1 MLAARFH
8 GQHDIRVEDVA
19 TPSPSAPDDILVEVH
34 WCGICGTDLHEYAVG
49 PIVTPTTPHPL
60 TGVTLPQTLGHEF
73 SGTVVEV
80 GSDVRD
86 VVVGDRVAIMPA
98 IVCGRC
104 YFCRRGQ
111 GHLCLVFACTGLS
124 AETGGLA
131 QYAVVKEYQVAKL
144 PDSVSDLEGAVIE
157 PAAVAAYGVDRAGV
171 TGGDVVLV
179 TGAGPIGILSAM
191 YAAAVGAGAVIVA
204 EPNPNRA
211 ALAASLDIGEV
222 LDPTAPG
229 FAERLLDLTDG
240 IGVDLTVECS
250 GTSPGLATAISSTRR
265 AGSVVQTGLHTKPA
279 QLDAM
284 ALAEKDLSLHGSWC
298 YRLTDWPRVIRM
310 VAAGTYP
317 VARAVTAQIDLPDV
331 VTRGFDVLVDPQGDQ
346 LKVLVRSGGGTS

>member
-8 GQHDIRVEDVA
+8 GQHDIRIEDVP
-19 TPSPSAPDDILVEVH
+19 TPTPSAPDDILVEVH

-49 PIVTPTTPHPL
+49 PIVTPTSPHPL

-73 SGTVVEV
+73 SATVVEL

-86 VVVGDRVAIMPA
+86 VAVGDRVAIMPA

-144 PDSVSDLEGAVIE
+144 PDAVSDLEGAVIE

-191 YAAAVGAGAVIVA
+191 YAAAVGAGAVVIA

-229 FAERLLDLTDG
+229 FAERLLDLTEG

-284 ALAEKDLSLHGSWC
+284 ALARRTSRSTG
-298 YRLTDWPRVIRM
+298 
-310 VAAGTYP
+310 AGAT
-317 VARAVTAQIDLPDV
+317 
-331 VTRGFDVLVDPQGDQ
+331 G
-346 LKVLVRSGGGTS
+346 

>member
-1 MLAARFH
+1 M
-8 GQHDIRVEDVA
+8 
-19 TPSPSAPDDILVEVH
+19 
-34 WCGICGTDLHEYAVG
+34 
-49 PIVTPTTPHPL
+49 
-60 TGVTLPQTLGHEF
+60 
-73 SGTVVEV
+73 
-80 GSDVRD
+80 
-86 VVVGDRVAIMPA
+86 
-98 IVCGRC
+98 
-104 YFCRRGQ
+104 
-111 GHLCLVFACTGLS
+111 
-124 AETGGLA
+124 
-131 QYAVVKEYQVAKL
+131 
-144 PDSVSDLEGAVIE
+144 SDLEGAVIE

-191 YAAAVGAGAVIVA
+191 YAAAVGAGAVVIA

-229 FAERLLDLTDG
+229 FAERLLDLTEG

-298 YRLTDWPRVIRM
+298 YRLTDWPRIIRM
-310 VAAGTYP
+310 VAAGKYP
-317 VARAVTAQIDLPDV
+317 VARAVTAQIDLADV

-346 LKVLVRSGGGTS
+346 LKVLVRSGGGPS